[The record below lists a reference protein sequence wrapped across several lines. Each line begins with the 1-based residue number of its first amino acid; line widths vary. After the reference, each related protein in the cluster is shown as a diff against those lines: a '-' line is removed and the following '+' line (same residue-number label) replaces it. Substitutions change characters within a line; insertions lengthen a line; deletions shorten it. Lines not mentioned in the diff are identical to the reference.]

1 MLVRSLALTSFA
13 VAAFLPA
20 QGVNCTLLGVHNF
33 HAPYANI
40 WGYVAPNGDEYAL
53 LGSQTARHSGPATSS
68 SFFSAATAA
77 PHSSFPPPCPPRSRR
92 WPTST
97 ARFAPR

>member
-53 LGSQTARHSGPATSS
+53 LGSQTGTVVVDVTNPAAPVERGFIPAT
-68 SFFSAATAA
+68 A
-77 PHSSFPPPCPPRSRR
+77 RR
-92 WPTST
+92 GANSTRTNST
-97 ARFAPR
+97 AM